1 MKLDFTKLQ
10 GSGNDFILFDFIDEK
25 TPLSAEDPV
34 FIKKVC
40 RRKTG
45 IGSDGV
51 LILESSD
58 LHDFRM
64 RIFNPDGSEVSMCG
78 NGARCC
84 ALYYCRKKSLEH
96 TKFETGAGIMKA
108 SLNGKRGIR
117 LSLPSPYGARLDF
130 PVKLGNKKLN
140 LSFVNSGVE
149 HTIVEVES
157 TDETDVTGLGR
168 KIRFHD
174 EFAPLGTNVD
184 FVEKTG
190 PNSINVRTYERG
202 VEDETLACGTGVVA
216 SAVIEGLK
224 GKVQSPVDVKTRG
237 GEVMKVF
244 FSISEEGGNDLRF
257 SDIELQGEVESVFRG
272 IVDV

>member
-1 MKLDFTKLQ
+1 
-10 GSGNDFILFDFIDEK
+10 
-25 TPLSAEDPV
+25 
-34 FIKKVC
+34 
-40 RRKTG
+40 
-45 IGSDGV
+45 
-51 LILESSD
+51 
-58 LHDFRM
+58 
-64 RIFNPDGSEVSMCG
+64 
-78 NGARCC
+78 
-84 ALYYCRKKSLEH
+84 
-96 TKFETGAGIMKA
+96 MKA